1 MYQAV
6 LNPVMTAW
14 LAVSARAI
22 WMQLYQQ
29 AVRLKQ
35 QEQRHK
41 ADQIIAWKNSALGL
55 NEFAMQCNTLT
66 SIDVF

>member
-6 LNPVMTAW
+6 INTVMTAW

-55 NEFAMQCNTLT
+55 NEFAMQYNTLT

>member
-1 MYQAV
+1 
-6 LNPVMTAW
+6 
-14 LAVSARAI
+14 
-22 WMQLYQQ
+22 MQLYQQ

-55 NEFAMQCNTLT
+55 NEFAMQYNTLT
-66 SIDVF
+66 SSERSCIRG

>member
-1 MYQAV
+1 VYQ
-6 LNPVMTAW
+6 
-14 LAVSARAI
+14 AVSARAI

-55 NEFAMQCNTLT
+55 NEFAMQYNTLT
-66 SIDVF
+66 SSERSCIRG

>member
-1 MYQAV
+1 MAWETLIVEIITLAV
-6 LNPVMTAW
+6 

-41 ADQIIAWKNSALGL
+41 ADQIIA
-55 NEFAMQCNTLT
+55 
-66 SIDVF
+66 